1 MKLIYKL
8 LFTVGI
14 AVLLSA
20 CKNFDEKFADYKY
33 TAGYF
38 PYQYPVRTLVLGDY
52 IYDNSNDNAHK
63 FIISVAMGGVYEN
76 KMDREFK
83 VAVDE
88 SLCRNL
94 LFSSGGDEVKPLPSK
109 YYSLSS
115 QDNIVIPKGKFN
127 GGIEVQLTDEFFE
140 DPLAIKNTYVV
151 PIKIISSI
159 DVDSIIPEKNFT
171 LFCVKFI
178 NEFHGTYFHY
188 GKSSVKDLSGKTVEE
203 TAYDTYKFIE
213 DCPLLNLITTGQHQ
227 ALLSLGFKSKIFTGD
242 LSLLLNFNG
251 NNCTISSSSDSKY
264 IVTGTGEYKSKAY
277 SWGNKERDGL
287 ILNYTVK
294 DENGSLYT
302 ASDVLVIRDR
312 DVVMEL
318 FSPVEKN

>member
-8 LFTVGI
+8 LFAVSI
-14 AVLLSA
+14 AALLSA
-20 CKNFDEKFADYKY
+20 CQNFDEKFADYKY

-38 PYQYPVRTLVLGDY
+38 PYQYPVRTLILGDY

-63 FIISVAMGGVYEN
+63 FIISVAMGGVFEN
-76 KMDREFK
+76 KTDREFQ

-109 YYSLSS
+109 YYTLSS
-115 QDNIVIPKGKFN
+115 PDKIVIPKGKFN
-127 GGIEVQLTDEFFE
+127 GGIAVQLTDEFFK

-151 PIKIISSI
+151 PMKIVSSQ

-188 GKSSVKDLSGKTVEE
+188 GSSSVKDLTGATVEE
-203 TAYDTYKFIE
+203 TPYNGHKFVE
-213 DCPLLNLITTGQHQ
+213 DCPLLSLKTTGRHQ
-227 ALLSLGFKSKIFTGD
+227 VSLSLGFKSKIFTGD
-242 LSLLLNFNG
+242 LSLLLDFEG
-251 NNCTISSSSDSKY
+251 NNCKVSSPSGSKY
-264 IVTGTGEYKSKAY
+264 TVTGTGEYKSKAY
-277 SWGNKERDGL
+277 SWGNKERDG
-287 ILNYTVK
+287 IVLNYTVK
-294 DENGSLYT
+294 SENGSTYT
-302 ASDVLVIRDR
+302 ASDVFVIRDR

-318 FSPVEKN
+318 FSPVEKS